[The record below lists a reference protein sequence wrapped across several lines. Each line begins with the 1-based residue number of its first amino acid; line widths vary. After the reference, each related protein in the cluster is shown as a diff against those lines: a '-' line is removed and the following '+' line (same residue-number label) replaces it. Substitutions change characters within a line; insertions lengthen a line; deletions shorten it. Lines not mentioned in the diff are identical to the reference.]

1 MCAYSGRRTRHS
13 RHTDTE
19 SALAQERAGLEAQGW
34 SAVGGEARN
43 GSSAAQQDASPP
55 RRKRQRHDSPDTS
68 PPRRQRHDTPDASPP
83 RLQQQGSPDA
93 SPPRRRRH
101 NSPDASPPRRRRHDS
116 PDASPPRRRRHDSS
130 SASPPHRAQVSTHC
144 WPICSF
150 EYRVRV
156 RVLRLACMN
165 TAEGIRERLSLR
177 DAATIVMWRCRLSRM
192 TRMPV
197 CPGGG
202 QQQKHL
208 PTPALRAGARLP

>member
-13 RHTDTE
+13 RHTDTK
-19 SALAQERAGLEAQGW
+19 AARVQERAGLEAQGW
-34 SAVGGEARN
+34 SAVGSEARN

-101 NSPDASPPRRRRHDS
+101 DS

-156 RVLRLACMN
+156 RVLRLARMN
-165 TAEGIRERLSLR
+165 TAEGIRERG
-177 DAATIVMWRCRLSRM
+177 C
-192 TRMPV
+192 
-197 CPGGG
+197 
-202 QQQKHL
+202 H
-208 PTPALRAGARLP
+208 